1 MAIALYFAII
11 SVRPTPFCVMD
22 EIDATLDETNAI
34 RFAEYLRKLSDKTQF
49 ILITHKRNTM
59 EQADYLYGV
68 TMQRNGISNILSLD
82 IEEAER
88 ELLKE
93 KK

>member
-11 SVRPTPFCVMD
+11 SVRPTRFVMD